1 VGQLDDAYEA
11 NACCVF
17 VIFSR
22 FGMRRQ
28 LEATTLSVDL
38 IKTVAV
44 LGAGTMGNGIA
55 HVFARAGYKVIL
67 RDVEQRFLDRGMD
80 TINKNLDR
88 EVKKG
93 KLAEAEKG
101 TVLARLIPVTDMS
114 AVANADFL
122 VEAVPEKLEIKRA
135 VLSEADR
142 LLRTDVII
150 ASNTSSIAMT
160 TLAAMTKRSE
170 RFVGMHFMNP
180 VPVMVLVE
188 VIRALQT
195 SDPTYATTMELA
207 KKLGKTPVAVNDAPG
222 FVSNRV
228 LMPLINEAAYCVME
242 GVATPEA
249 VDQVMKLGMNHPM
262 GPLELA
268 DFIGLDVCV
277 DIMHVLHEGLGDPKY
292 RACPLLKKYVSAGWL
307 GRKSGRGFY
316 SYA

>member
-1 VGQLDDAYEA
+1 
-11 NACCVF
+11 
-17 VIFSR
+17 
-22 FGMRRQ
+22 M
-28 LEATTLSVDL
+28 SVER

-55 HVFARAGYKVIL
+55 HVFARAGYNVIL
-67 RDVEQRFLDRGMD
+67 RDVEQRFLDGALD
-80 TINKNLDR
+80 TIGKNLDR
-88 EVKKG
+88 EIKKG
-93 KLAEAEKG
+93 RLAEAEKG
-101 TVLARLIPVTDMS
+101 TVLARLKPATDMG
-114 AVANADFL
+114 AIAAADFV
-122 VEAVPEKLEIKRA
+122 VEAVPEKIEIKRA
-135 VLSEADR
+135 VLTEADR
-142 LLRTDVII
+142 LLLDDVIL

-160 TLAAMTKRSE
+160 TLAALTKRPD

-195 SDPTYATTMELA
+195 SDATFNTTMELA

-249 VDQVMKLGMNHPM
+249 VDAVMKLGMNHPM

-277 DIMHVLHEGLGDPKY
+277 DIMHVLQEGLGDPKY
-292 RACPLLKKYVSAGWL
+292 RACPLLRKYVAAGRL
-307 GRKSGRGFY
+307 GRKSSRGFY
-316 SYA
+316 TYE